1 MIKSYQSRRQ
11 SQIKPSTDAIA
22 RQSVKIDKFSDVKLS
37 FVRLDKYKNSLT
49 PSYKRILSFIFSL
62 RAIKDLYLL
71 NETVRK
77 KAGCSTRTVQRGFK
91 KLIADGLLS
100 RTREHGRSV
109 FLYKLNPIL
118 LKGKQSY
125 EMWCKESPQEYSD
138 IVMKHGMIPPG
149 KKRIIVKSK
158 RTSLSEYVTLNIIG
172 SLLKFKLIGRKRSR
186 ISMNFL
192 KKEEISIAN
201 FNEIVFSKIR
211 KKIGSGFRLNRTEK
225 LKLFAFPESVLE
237 LAFKHFSWERAKGR
251 TIGYGWFLSMCI
263 ESCKKIGIK
272 PDWSNFYR
280 LCEEYGVDPK
290 TRRNET
296 IPAKVEYKSASPAPK
311 SVPDPVPIEIQEIIP
326 PRTITEWRA
335 ERAVLQ
341 KRLDTYQKQK
351 NPYKK
356 FAIKIMM
363 NEIANAEIEIAKCL
377 DTGIMAQ
384 EIQ

>member
-1 MIKSYQSRRQ
+1 MIKSYQSIRQ
-11 SQIKPSTDAIA
+11 SQIKPSTGAIV

-37 FVRLDKYKNSLT
+37 FVRLDEYKNSLT
-49 PSYKRILSFIFSL
+49 PSFKRILSFVFSL

-100 RTREHGRSV
+100 RTQEHGRSV

-149 KKRIIVKSK
+149 KKRIIIKSK
-158 RTSLSEYVTLNIIG
+158 RTSPSEYVTLNIIG
-172 SLLKFKLIGRKRSR
+172 SLLKFKLIGQKRRKIR
-186 ISMNFL
+186 MNFL

-211 KKIGSGFRLNRTEK
+211 KKIGSGFRLNRTEN

-237 LAFKHFSWERAKGR
+237 LAFKHFSWERGKGR
-251 TIGYGWFLSMCI
+251 KIGYGWFLSICI

-290 TRRNET
+290 TRTNKT

-311 SVPDPVPIEIQEIIP
+311 SVPDPVLIEIQEIIP

-335 ERAVLQ
+335 ERAALQ
-341 KRLDTYQKQK
+341 KRLATYQKQK

-356 FAIKIMM
+356 FAIKIMVD
-363 NEIANAEIEIAKCL
+363 EIANAEIEIAKCL

>member
-1 MIKSYQSRRQ
+1 MIKSYQSIRQ
-11 SQIKPSTDAIA
+11 SQIKPSTATIF

-37 FVRLDKYKNSLT
+37 FVNLDEYKNSLT
-49 PSYKRILSFIFSL
+49 PSFKRILSFVFSL

-71 NETVRK
+71 NETVK
-77 KAGCSTRTVQRGFK
+77 NQAKCSTRTVQRAFK

-100 RTREHGRSV
+100 RTQDHHRSA

-118 LKGKQSY
+118 LRGKQSY

-149 KKRIIVKSK
+149 KKRIILKIK
-158 RTSLSEYVTLNIIG
+158 KTFAYENVTLNIMG
-172 SLLKFKLIGRKRSR
+172 SLLKFKLIGQKARKIR
-186 ISMNFL
+186 MNFS

-201 FNEIVFSKIR
+201 FDEIVFSKIR
-211 KKIGSGFRLNRTEK
+211 KKIGSGFRLNRTEN

-263 ESCKKIGIK
+263 EYCKKVGIK
-272 PDWSNFYR
+272 PDWGNFYR

-290 TRRNET
+290 TRKNKAL
-296 IPAKVEYKSASPAPK
+296 PAKVECKSASPAPK
-311 SVPDPVPIEIQEIIP
+311 SVPDPVLIEIQEIIP

-335 ERAVLQ
+335 ERAALQ
-341 KRLDTYQKQK
+341 KRLATYQKQK

-356 FAIKIMM
+356 FAIKIMVD
-363 NEIANAEIEIAKCL
+363 EIANAEIEIAKCL